1 MTTTNNSVTHT
12 FNNTGVYR
20 VRLIA
25 IDSASCN
32 ISDTSFINMRVR
44 SDEATLAFTP
54 NKLLP
59 CESLTY
65 RFDNNSFASRTFG
78 ANAFRWDFGDGTR
91 RVASFGSVT
100 HTYAAAGTYNVRLI
114 LLDTS
119 FCNELDSITLPIS
132 ISPLVKAQFETPA
145 LGCVPYTAVFNNTS
159 LAGRTF
165 LWDFGDGTTSTQTSP
180 QHLYTSVGTYT
191 IKLVAIDS
199 STCNLADSTVFTI
212 SVRDN
217 PTAGIS
223 FSPDPTEANTPVTFN
238 NNSFGANRYKWLFG
252 DGDTLNTLRTDTTV
266 RHLYNASGTYNAC
279 VIAYNDAGCA
289 DTSCVPVQVTIVPGF
304 NVANAFSPNGDGTND
319 KIFVRG
325 FGIVKMTWKIYNRWG
340 KLVYIGTSQS
350 EGWDGRYNGK
360 LQPQEVY
367 HYTLELEFSDKER
380 ATKKGDITLLR

>member
-1 MTTTNNSVTHT
+1 
-12 FNNTGVYR
+12 
-20 VRLIA
+20 
-25 IDSASCN
+25 
-32 ISDTSFINMRVR
+32 
-44 SDEATLAFTP
+44 
-54 NKLLP
+54 
-59 CESLTY
+59 
-65 RFDNNSFASRTFG
+65 
-78 ANAFRWDFGDGTR
+78 
-91 RVASFGSVT
+91 
-100 HTYAAAGTYNVRLI
+100 
-114 LLDTS
+114 
-119 FCNELDSITLPIS
+119 
-132 ISPLVKAQFETPA
+132 VKAQFQTPS

-165 LWDFGDGTTSTQTSP
+165 LWNFGDGTTSTQTSP
-180 QHLYTSVGTYT
+180 QHLYAAVGTYT

-199 STCNLADSTVFTI
+199 STCNIADSTVFTI
-212 SVRDN
+212 AVRDN

-223 FSPDPTEANTPVTFN
+223 FSPDPTEANTPVTFA

-252 DGDTLNTLRTDTTV
+252 DGDTLNTLRSDTTV

-279 VIAYNDAGCA
+279 VVAYNDAGCA
-289 DTSCVPVQVTIVPGF
+289 DTSCLPVTVTIVPGF

-325 FGIVKMTWKIYNRWG
+325 FGIAKMTWKIYNRWG

>member
-1 MTTTNNSVTHT
+1 
-12 FNNTGVYR
+12 
-20 VRLIA
+20 
-25 IDSASCN
+25 
-32 ISDTSFINMRVR
+32 MRVR

-132 ISPLVKAQFETPA
+132 ISPLVKAQFETPS

-165 LWDFGDGTTSTQTSP
+165 RWDFGDGNTSTATSP
-180 QHLYTSVGTYT
+180 QHLYSAVGIYNV
-191 IKLVAIDS
+191 KLVVIDS
-199 STCNLADSTVFTI
+199 STCNIIDSITVPI

-217 PTAGIS
+217 PTAGLR
-223 FSPDPTEANTPVTFN
+223 FSPDPTEANMPVNFT
-238 NNSFGANRYKWLFG
+238 NNSFGANRFKWLFG
-252 DGDTLNTLRTDTTV
+252 DGDTLNTLRSDTLV
-266 RHLYNASGTYNAC
+266 RHLYNATGTYNAC
-279 VIAYNDAGCA
+279 VIAYNDAGCS
-289 DTSCVPVQVTIVPGF
+289 DTSCAPIAITIVPGF
-304 NVANAFSPNGDGTND
+304 NVPNAFSPNGDGVND

-325 FGIVKMTWKIYNRWG
+325 FGISKMSWKIYNRWG
-340 KLVYIGTSQS
+340 NLVFVSNSIVD
-350 EGWDGRYNGK
+350 GWDGRYNGK

-367 HYTLELEFSDKER
+367 HYTLELEFSDKEK